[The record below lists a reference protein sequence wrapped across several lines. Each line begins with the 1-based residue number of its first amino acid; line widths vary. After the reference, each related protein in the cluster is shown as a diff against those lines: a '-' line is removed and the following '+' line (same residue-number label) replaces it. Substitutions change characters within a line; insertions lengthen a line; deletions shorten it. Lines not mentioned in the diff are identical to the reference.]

1 MEYLI
6 QPNWR
11 SQLQKQGNQNF
22 SQKTFPQCFSSNPI
36 SISIE
41 PNKQASIHWNSF
53 ISTSRTFEEPCSKTT
68 NTAGI
73 KLSNE
78 NIKKGKDAEAH
89 EATKPRRGAGSPL
102 QKAIKQD
109 APKEASEVPSR
120 TRPERTNRPH
130 EFAKEERHQN
140 LVESGVPSHYFLYC
154 SNAQTAQAFCLA
166 LKLSSTFPGSPN
178 LS

>member
-68 NTAGI
+68 NTAEI

-78 NIKKGKDAEAH
+78 NIKKGNVAEVH
-89 EATKPRRGAGSPL
+89 EAAKPRRGRFIPT
-102 QKAIKQD
+102 KAIKQD
-109 APKEASEVPSR
+109 APKEASEVPSG
-120 TRPERTNRPH
+120 TGPERTSRTH
-130 EFAKEERHQN
+130 EFAKEERHQI
-140 LVESGVPSHYFLYC
+140 LVESGVPSH
-154 SNAQTAQAFCLA
+154 
-166 LKLSSTFPGSPN
+166 
-178 LS
+178 